1 MQVDDTGRLA
11 TLVRKDRDLL
21 LTRWREQVRQMP
33 SARALDT
40 PTLNDHIPQL
50 IDELAAALESKTEQS
65 IPEAMRQ
72 GTPPA
77 HGLPRV
83 QDGFDIEEVVAE
95 YNILRGCVHDLADE
109 NGLRLQGRPFHIV
122 NRVLDQAIGLAVQSY
137 AAERALEA
145 QARREEYLAFVA
157 HDLRTPLHAISL
169 AGRVLEQILP
179 GDDAATEAN
188 RMLRALRR
196 NVIRLEG
203 LVTKI
208 LEENVNLQTE
218 TGIRLERRD
227 LDLWPLVEALIHDL
241 HPVAG
246 TGSTRLVNEVPEDL
260 VAFAD
265 AALLRRIL
273 QNLIANAIRHTPR
286 GKVVIGA
293 RRAVT
298 GDAVECWVTDNGSG
312 IPPNLLDSIFEKG
325 ETHFEGEGAE
335 GLGLAIVKT
344 FTEGHGG
351 KVSAESEVGAG
362 STFRF
367 SLPRVAREAPASG
380 GDGS

>member
-1 MQVDDTGRLA
+1 MGKLA
-11 TLVRKDRDLL
+11 ALIRKDPGSL
-21 LTRWREQVRQMP
+21 LTTWREQVRQLP
-33 SARALDT
+33 SAQKVDT
-40 PTLNDHIPQL
+40 PTLNDHIPHL
-50 IDELAAALESKTEQS
+50 IEELATALESKEEQS
-65 IPEAMRQ
+65 IPEAMKQ

-77 HGLPRV
+77 HGLQRV

-137 AAERALEA
+137 AAERAVEA

-169 AGRVLEQILP
+169 AGRVLEDVLP
-179 GDDAATEAN
+179 RDGATDETH
-188 RMLRALRR
+188 RMLRVLRR
-196 NVIRLEG
+196 NVDRLEG

-208 LEENVNLQTE
+208 LEENANLQTE
-218 TGIRLERRD
+218 TGVHIERRD
-227 LDLWPLVEALIHDL
+227 LDLWSLVEALIHDI

-246 TGSTRLVNEVPEDL
+246 TGSTRLVNDVPEDL
-260 VAFAD
+260 LAYAD

-286 GKVVIGA
+286 GEVVIGA
-293 RRAVT
+293 RESSA
-298 GDAVECWVTDNGSG
+298 GDTVECWVTDNGIG
-312 IPPNLLDSIFEKG
+312 IPADRVESIFDKG
-325 ETHFEGEGAE
+325 ETHSEGAGAS

-351 KVSAESEVGAG
+351 KVSAESEVGKG

-367 SLPRVAREAPASG
+367 SLPMQDSG
-380 GDGS
+380 SK

>member
-1 MQVDDTGRLA
+1 MQVDDMSKLA
-11 TLVRKDRDLL
+11 TLIRKDREPL
-21 LTRWREQVRQMP
+21 LTTWREQVRQMP
-33 SARALDT
+33 SARKLDT

-50 IDELAAALESKTEQS
+50 IEELATALESKEEQS

-77 HGLPRV
+77 HGQQRV

-95 YNILRGCVHDLADE
+95 YNILRGCVHDLADGH
-109 NGLRLQGRPFHIV
+109 GLRLQGRPFRIV

-137 AAERALEA
+137 AAERAIEA
-145 QARREEYLAFVA
+145 QGRREEYLAFVA
-157 HDLRTPLHAISL
+157 RDLRTPLHAISL
-169 AGRVLEQILP
+169 AGRVLEEVLP
-179 GDDAATEAN
+179 GDGATPETH

-196 NVIRLEG
+196 NVDRLEG
-203 LVTKI
+203 LVKKI
-208 LEENVNLQTE
+208 LEESANLQTE
-218 TGIRLERRD
+218 AGIHLERRD
-227 LDLWPLVEALIHDL
+227 LDLWSLVEALIHDI

-246 TGSTRLVNEVPEDL
+246 TDSTHLVNEVPEDL
-260 VAFAD
+260 VAYAD

-293 RRAVT
+293 RASAK
-298 GDAVECWVTDNGSG
+298 GDAVECWVADNGTG
-312 IPPNLLDSIFEKG
+312 IPADLLETIFDKG
-325 ETHFEGEGAE
+325 ETHSEGVGAA

-351 KVSAESEVGAG
+351 EVSAESEAGKG

-367 SLPRVAREAPASG
+367 SLPKQGADSK
-380 GDGS
+380 

>member
-1 MQVDDTGRLA
+1 MQVDDMGKLA
-11 TLVRKDRDLL
+11 ILIRKDRGSL
-21 LTRWREQVRQMP
+21 LTRWREQVRQLP
-33 SARALDT
+33 SAQKLDT

-50 IDELAAALESKTEQS
+50 IEELATALEAKEEQS

-77 HGLPRV
+77 HGQQRV
-83 QDGFDIEEVVAE
+83 QDGFDVEEVVAE
-95 YNILRGCVHDLADE
+95 YNILRGCVHDLADG
-109 NGLRLQGRPFHIV
+109 NGLKLQGRPFHIV

-145 QARREEYLAFVA
+145 QSRREEYLAFVA

-169 AGRVLEQILP
+169 AGRVLEEVLP
-179 GDDAATEAN
+179 SDGATDETH

-196 NVIRLEG
+196 NVDRLEG

-208 LEENVNLQTE
+208 LEESANLQTE
-218 TGIRLERRD
+218 TGIHLQRRD
-227 LDLWPLVEALIHDL
+227 LDLWSLVEALIHDI

-260 VAFAD
+260 VAYAD
-265 AALLRRIL
+265 AALLRRIF

-286 GKVVIGA
+286 GEVVIGA
-293 RRAVT
+293 RESAA
-298 GDAVECWVTDNGSG
+298 GGAVECWVADNGAG
-312 IPPNLLDSIFEKG
+312 IAPDLVESIFEKG
-325 ETHFEGEGAE
+325 ETYSEGAGAS

-351 KVSAESEVGAG
+351 KVSAESEVGKG

-367 SLPRVAREAPASG
+367 TLPGQGAS
-380 GDGS
+380 SK

>member
-1 MQVDDTGRLA
+1 MQPDDMRNLA
-11 TLVRKDRDLL
+11 VLIRKERESL
-21 LTRWREQVRQMP
+21 LTTWRKQVREMA
-33 SARALDT
+33 SARNLDT

-50 IDELAAALESKTEQS
+50 IEELATALDTKQEQT

-77 HGLPRV
+77 HGQQRV

-109 NGLRLQGRPFHIV
+109 NGLKLQGRPFHVV

-137 AAERALEA
+137 AAERAVEA
-145 QARREEYLAFVA
+145 QQRREEYLAFVA

-169 AGRVLEQILP
+169 AGRVLEAVLP
-179 GDDAATEAN
+179 GDGATPETH

-196 NVIRLEG
+196 NVDRLEG
-203 LVTKI
+203 LVRKI
-208 LEENVNLQTE
+208 LEESANLQTE
-218 TGIRLERRD
+218 TGIHVERRE
-227 LDLWPLVEALIHDL
+227 LDLWSLVEALIHDI

-246 TGSTRLVNEVPEDL
+246 TGSTHLVNEVPEDL
-260 VAFAD
+260 VAYAD
-265 AALLRRIL
+265 ASLLRRIL
-273 QNLIANAIRHTPR
+273 QNLIANAIRHAPCGR
-286 GKVVIGA
+286 VVIGA
-293 RRAVT
+293 RASAA
-298 GDAVECWVTDNGSG
+298 GDTVECWVRDDGTG
-312 IPPNLLDSIFEKG
+312 IPADLLENIFEKG
-325 ETHFEGEGAE
+325 ETHSDGGKVA

-351 KVSAESEVGAG
+351 EVSAESELDKG

-367 SLPRVAREAPASG
+367 SLPKQGA
-380 GDGS
+380 GSR